1 MKRLEIIAS
10 ESVQSEVVAAL
21 RKAVPRIE
29 YTLILDAHGVGRKT
43 HKEGTN
49 VWPEL
54 NFVLFSYLDD
64 EDAKSAIAALDGV
77 RKRFPGEGISA
88 FCLG

>member
-10 ESVQSEVVAAL
+10 ESVQAEV
-21 RKAVPRIE
+21 
-29 YTLILDAHGVGRKT
+29 
-43 HKEGTN
+43 
-49 VWPEL
+49 
-54 NFVLFSYLDD
+54 
-64 EDAKSAIAALDGV
+64 IAALDGV